1 MSGTSTPLEP
11 LESILCTE
19 ELNRRPARPPDFE
32 RESRAL
38 GFLAHALADSPRTIL
53 QTLAD
58 TILEV
63 FQADSVGISL
73 VTEDGTRF
81 HWPAIA
87 GVWKPHIG
95 EGTPR
100 DFGPCGDVLDHDCP
114 LLFCHPERRYPYFQA
129 VNPPVEEC
137 LLIPFYVEGQ
147 AVGTIWAIAHNDRRK
162 FDSEDL
168 RMLVSLGAFASAAY
182 QSVEQS
188 HAINEQARRRQ
199 EVANGLREMNEALL
213 ISSVKQHELTEKA
226 EKAEEAAH
234 KSEKRFRALVTASS
248 DVVYRMSPD
257 WSEMRQLDGRNFIA
271 DTEQPSD
278 TWLQEYIPP
287 DDQPHVLAII
297 NEAVRTKTIFE
308 LEHRVRRLDGTLGWT
323 FSRAVP
329 LLDARGEIVEWFGTA
344 SDVTERKRAE
354 DALRDSEERY
364 RNLFTS
370 MDEGYCIMEVL
381 FNEHEKCV
389 DYRFLEVNPSFEQQ
403 SGMHNA
409 TGKRIREFY
418 PNLEEYWFE
427 LYGQVALTGE
437 PVRFVNKAKTMEGRW
452 FDVYAFRVGG
462 RDSRKVAV
470 LFNDVKQR
478 KEAEE
483 ALRES
488 EERYRNLFDSID
500 EGFCVI
506 EMIFD
511 EHEQPIDYRFLEVNP
526 TFERQTGLHD
536 AIGKRMRELRPNLEA
551 HWFEIY
557 GQVALTGETTRFVQE
572 AKSMEGRWFDVY
584 ALRVGEP
591 ESRKVAIVFNDITE
605 RKQSEEALRQIERS
619 LRFIMDSMPQKIFT
633 AKPDG
638 DLDYFNPQ
646 WTEFTGLSF
655 EEMTDSGWTRFVH
668 PDDLDEK
675 AQHWRHAFD
684 TGEPFQSEH
693 RFRRADGEYRW
704 HFSRAVPMRDEAGRI
719 TMWVGSNTDVHDI
732 KLVEAVLQEQAAE
745 LSDLHRRKDEF
756 LAMLSHELRSPLA
769 PISNAVQLLALQR
782 GSESP
787 IQQQARSII
796 ERQLGQ
802 LQHLVDDLLEVSR
815 ITSGKVQLRLER
827 VAVKD
832 IVTSAVETV
841 RPLIEQRQHELTMS
855 LPQEPIWLHADAARL
870 QQVLVNLLTNAAKYT
885 EEGGH
890 VWLTVEEVSGTTLAA
905 VSSPGH
911 STLGHA
917 TTTAAS
923 ALPLTGSNVVIRVRD
938 SGSGIAAELLPHIFD
953 IFTQAERSLDRSQGG
968 LGIGLALVKRLTEL
982 HGGNVEA
989 SSVTGQGSEFV
1000 VRLPSMPPDTL
1011 PPLVADIRLP
1021 NLRTLRVLVVD
1032 DNVDSAETL
1041 GMLLRASGHDVRTAH
1056 DGPTALN
1063 AALEYVPDAV
1073 FLDIGLPL
1081 MNGYEVAKRIRQQPD
1096 LENVVLI
1103 ALTGYGQD
1111 TDRLAS
1117 LLAGFEHHLVKP
1129 ARLEQMLHILE
1140 IAGERK
1146 F

>member
-1 MSGTSTPLEP
+1 MSGKSTPLEP

-38 GFLAHALADSPRTIL
+38 GSLAHALADSPRTIL

-73 VTEDGTRF
+73 VSEDGTGFR
-81 HWPAIA
+81 WPAIA
-87 GVWKPHIG
+87 GAWKPHIG
-95 EGTPR
+95 GGTPR

-188 HAINEQARRRQ
+188 HAINEQARGRQ
-199 EVANGLREMNEALL
+199 EVAHGLREMNEALL

-370 MDEGYCIMEVL
+370 MDEGYCIMEVI
-381 FNEHEKCV
+381 FDGNETPV
-389 DYRFLEVNPSFEQQ
+389 DYRFLEVNPSFEKH
-403 SGMHNA
+403 SGLHNA
-409 TGKRIREFY
+409 TGKRIRELH
-418 PNLEEYWFE
+418 PDLEEHWFE
-427 LYGQVALTGE
+427 TYGKVALTGE
-437 PVRFVNKAKTMEGRW
+437 PVRFVNEAKALEGRW

-470 LFNDVKQR
+470 LFNDITQR
-478 KEAEE
+478 RA
-483 ALRES
+483 S
-488 EERYRNLFDSID
+488 EE
-500 EGFCVI
+500 
-506 EMIFD
+506 
-511 EHEQPIDYRFLEVNP
+511 
-526 TFERQTGLHD
+526 T
-536 AIGKRMRELRPNLEA
+536 
-551 HWFEIY
+551 
-557 GQVALTGETTRFVQE
+557 
-572 AKSMEGRWFDVY
+572 
-584 ALRVGEP
+584 
-591 ESRKVAIVFNDITE
+591 
-605 RKQSEEALRQIERS
+605 LRQIERS

-633 AKPDG
+633 ARPNG
-638 DLDYFNPQ
+638 DIDYFNPQ
-646 WTEFTGLSF
+646 WTEFTGMSF
-655 EEMTDSGWTRFVH
+655 EQMQDSGWTRFVH
-668 PDDLDEK
+668 PDDLAEK
-675 AQHWRHAFD
+675 TQHWRHAFE

-769 PISNAVQLLALQR
+769 PISNAVQLLGLQR

-841 RPLIEQRQHELTMS
+841 RPLIEQRQHELTVS

-905 VSSPGH
+905 GSSPGH
-911 STLGHA
+911 STLGHP
-917 TTTAAS
+917 TITAAS

-989 SSVTGQGSEFV
+989 SSVIGQGSEFV
-1000 VRLPSMPPDTL
+1000 VRLPSLPPDTL

-1140 IAGERK
+1140 IAAERK